1 MIFYQL
7 LLITSVGNEWEQ
19 QVRIQILILW
29 FKGVMKT
36 LFSIVVDSLERVT
49 LHYVHNKQHR
59 WFLFTM
65 ADRYRNCQL
74 QY

>member
-1 MIFYQL
+1 M
-7 LLITSVGNEWEQ
+7 
-19 QVRIQILILW
+19 RIQILILW

-49 LHYVHNKQHR
+49 LHYVHNKRHR

-74 QY
+74 QYRTELFLAMFEEK

>member
-49 LHYVHNKQHR
+49 LRYVHNK
-59 WFLFTM
+59 
-65 ADRYRNCQL
+65 
-74 QY
+74 